1 MRILVVEDDP
11 GTRLIVEASVRK
23 LGHQSSAFAKGE
35 DALACLGQ
43 QDFDVILCDRMMPGM
58 SGDELCRRVRADPSG
73 KYPYFIFLTA
83 LTDRSAIASGMRQGA
98 DDYLT
103 KPLNI
108 EELSARLVVAERIT
122 ALHKKLELQKEELE
136 RLNVALFDQARIDPL
151 TRLHSRLRFNEDLEQ
166 LWPRVERY
174 GEHYCAIM
182 CDIDNFKQYNDSYGH
197 LAGDD
202 VLKRV
207 ADALGAVCRGGDR
220 IYRFGGE
227 EFVIV
232 LANCSIDGGIKS
244 AERYRSAVEA
254 MNIPHAASAAG
265 TVTASLGVAAL
276 HAGTAATVQS
286 WIGQADSAL
295 YAAKRAGRNQVAVS
309 AESMTAAARRRSPG

>member
-1 MRILVVEDDP
+1 MRILIVEDDP
-11 GTRLIVEASVRK
+11 GTRLIVEASVKK
-23 LGHQSSAFAKGE
+23 LGHQSSAFATGD
-35 DALACLGQ
+35 DALACLEAH
-43 QDFDVILCDRMMPGM
+43 DVDVIICDRMMPGM

-122 ALHKKLELQKEELE
+122 GLHQKLELQKRELE
-136 RLNVALFDQARIDPL
+136 RLNGALFEQARIDPL
-151 TRLHSRLRFNEDLEQ
+151 TGLYSRLRFNEDLEQ
-166 LWPRVERY
+166 LWRRVERY
-174 GEHYCAIM
+174 DEQYCAIM
-182 CDIDNFKQYNDSYGH
+182 CDIDNFKQYNDTYGH
-197 LAGDD
+197 LPGDD

-207 ADALGAVCRGGDR
+207 ADALVSRCRGGDR

-232 LANCSIDGGIKS
+232 LTSCSIDGGIKS

-254 MNIPHAASAAG
+254 LCIPHAGSATG
-265 TVTASLGVAAL
+265 IVTASLGVAAL
-276 HAGTAATVQS
+276 QSGNGATVQS
-286 WIGQADSAL
+286 WIGEADAAL
-295 YAAKRAGRNQVAVS
+295 YEAKRAGRNRV
-309 AESMTAAARRRSPG
+309 AAREETKP